1 MGPSGSHN
9 QIFHFLGALRYNG
22 CIDNPFSHSFYW
34 IFVKHLTHFPQNN
47 TLVLFE
53 TLNAFFSKQY
63 LDAIDPFSYVS
74 SQFYRAT
81 YVYDVHKCSLYN
93 P

>member
-9 QIFHFLGALRYNG
+9 QFFHFLGTLRYDG

-34 IFVKHLTHFPQNN
+34 IFVKYLIHFSQNN

-53 TLNAFFSKQY
+53 TLNAFFLKTILGCYRS
-63 LDAIDPFSYVS
+63 LFLCLLTI
-74 SQFYRAT
+74 YRAT